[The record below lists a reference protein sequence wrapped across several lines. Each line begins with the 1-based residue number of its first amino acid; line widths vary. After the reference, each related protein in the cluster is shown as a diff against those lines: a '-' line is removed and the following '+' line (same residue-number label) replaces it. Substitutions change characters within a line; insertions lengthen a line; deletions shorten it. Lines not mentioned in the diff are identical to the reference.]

1 MHKIYNKKLK
11 QFTLNPRLSL
21 LSSIIHLTANF
32 GLVLRSK
39 TITWWPFKCLER
51 LFGLQSAR

>member
-1 MHKIYNKKLK
+1 MHKIYNKELK
-11 QFTLNPRLSL
+11 QLNPRLS

-39 TITWWPFKCLER
+39 TITFKCLER
-51 LFGLQSAR
+51 LFGFQSVT